1 MFRVL
6 ASASF
11 PAACCQP
18 KVPYDVASRLVHSAS
33 YDVALV
39 GGGIVG
45 LATAR
50 ELILRHPALSFILL
64 EKEKELSVH
73 QSGHNSGVI
82 HSGIYYTPGS
92 LKARLCVRGAS
103 LAYDYCDKKGLPYK
117 KCGKLIVA
125 VEQEEIPRLQALY
138 ERGQKNNVPGL
149 SIVDA
154 EGIRE
159 REPFCRGIMALD
171 SPHTGIVD
179 WRQVALQYGKDFEEA
194 GGKVRTQYEVT
205 DISAVKESPAG
216 GAEGLKYPIA
226 IKDKKGSEVR
236 CRYVLTCGGLYSDRL
251 SQISG
256 CSQEPRIVPFR
267 GDYLVLKPEKHHL
280 VKGNIYP
287 VPDPRF
293 PFLGVHFTP
302 RMDGNIWLGPNAVLA
317 FKREGYKVYDVNVRD
332 MADAL
337 SFRGLQKLVL
347 RNMTYGVGEMY
358 RGIFIGAQ
366 VKLLQKYIPEISSS
380 DVLRG
385 PSGVRAQALD
395 RDGNLVDDFVF
406 DGGVGDVG
414 SRVLHVRNAPSPAA
428 TSSLAIGEMIADEV
442 ESRFAL

>member
-1 MFRVL
+1 MIRTLSGACFRAAGPAQPRL
-6 ASASF
+6 LKASPSR
-11 PAACCQP
+11 QLHST
-18 KVPYDVASRLVHSAS
+18 YDVAV
-33 YDVALV
+33 V

-50 ELILRHPALSFILL
+50 ELLLRHPSLSFILL
-64 EKEKELSVH
+64 EKEKELAVH

-92 LKARLCVRGAS
+92 LKARLCVRGAT
-103 LAYDYCDKKGLPYK
+103 LAYEYCDKKGLPYK
-117 KCGKLIVA
+117 RCGKLIVA
-125 VEQEEIPRLQALY
+125 VEQEEIPRLKALY
-138 ERGQKNNVPGL
+138 ERGMQNNVRDL
-149 SIVDA
+149 SIIDA
-154 EGIRE
+154 KEIRE
-159 REPFCRGIMALD
+159 REPYCRGIMALD
-171 SPHTGIVD
+171 SPYTGIVD
-179 WRQVALQYGKDFEEA
+179 WRVVALQYGKDFVEA
-194 GGKVRTQYEVT
+194 GGEVVT
-205 DISAVKESPAG
+205 DCEVNDISGSNESPAG
-216 GAEGLKYPIA
+216 SAEGMKYPIE
-226 IKDKKGSEVR
+226 IRDKKGNKVR

-256 CSQEPRIVPFR
+256 CSREPRIVPFR
-267 GDYLVLKPEKHHL
+267 GDYLVLKPEKHYL

-302 RMDGNIWLGPNAVLA
+302 RMDGSVWLGPNAVLA
-317 FKREGYKVYDVNVRD
+317 FKREGYRVYDFNVRD
-332 MADAL
+332 FADAM

-347 RNMTYGVGEMY
+347 RNVAYGIGEMY
-358 RGIFIGAQ
+358 RGIFTSAQ
-366 VKLLQKYIPEISSS
+366 VKLLQKYIPEISPS

-395 RDGNLVDDFVF
+395 RAGNLVDDFVF
-406 DGGVGDVG
+406 DGGVGEVG

-428 TSSLAIGEMIADEV
+428 TSSLAIAEMIADEV